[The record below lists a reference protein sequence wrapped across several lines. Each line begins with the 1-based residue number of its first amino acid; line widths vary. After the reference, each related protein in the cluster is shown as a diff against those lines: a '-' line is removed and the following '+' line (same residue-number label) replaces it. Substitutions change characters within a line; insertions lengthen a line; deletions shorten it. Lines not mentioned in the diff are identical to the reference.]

1 MWVYNNSKTL
11 VSRPFV
17 SKADFENVFK
27 EYFNPLVNFVNKYL
41 HNIEN
46 SKEVVQI
53 TFVKIWNN
61 REQIEIKTSVN
72 AYLYQIAKNSMID
85 FIRKNKHNLAH
96 VELNILQ
103 IEQLPD
109 DNASALDPYFVRQA
123 IEKAL
128 IPLKP
133 KSREIFELNKF
144 EGLSYEEI
152 AEYLEISK
160 RSVEDNISKV
170 LKHLKEELKNHP
182 YFFD

>member
-1 MWVYNNSKTL
+1 M

-53 TFVKIWNN
+53 TFVKIWHN

-96 VELNILQ
+96 AELNIM
-103 IEQLPD
+103 
-109 DNASALDPYFVRQA
+109 
-123 IEKAL
+123 
-128 IPLKP
+128 
-133 KSREIFELNKF
+133 
-144 EGLSYEEI
+144 
-152 AEYLEISK
+152 
-160 RSVEDNISKV
+160 
-170 LKHLKEELKNHP
+170 
-182 YFFD
+182 